1 MGEKEISRI
10 LITGGNGFIGSH
22 LAEKLLARGDTV
34 SLLDLKFNANTRFL
48 DCEKIRGDI
57 RDYQTVREAVD
68 VKDVIIHLAAVS
80 RVAWGQQDPFNCWLT
95 NQVGTI
101 NVLEAS
107 NKAAS
112 NPVLLEASSREVY
125 GEPLYLPVNEGHPKR
140 PKSVYGL
147 TKLCA
152 EKACLSY
159 SKSSGLDPSVNH
171 VIMRFSNVYG
181 SERDLPERVIP
192 KFMNKALRGED
203 IILYGGDQILDFTFI
218 DDTVSGIMKA
228 YSASL
233 RGDGSILGEDFHF
246 VTGRGVSVSE
256 LARMTIGIVG
266 SGSKIIREAANSF
279 EVRRFIGDPSK
290 AEKMLGY
297 RPIVNLEH
305 GLRVLMERTVPTI
318 VAR

>member
-1 MGEKEISRI
+1 MGEKEISKI

-22 LAEKLLARGDTV
+22 LAEKLQAGGDSV
-34 SLLDLKFNANTRFL
+34 SLLDLKFNSNSRLL

-57 RDYQTVREAVD
+57 RDYQTVKMAVD
-68 VKDVIIHLAAVS
+68 GKDAVIHLAAVS

-95 NQVGTI
+95 NQVGTV
-101 NVLEAS
+101 NVLEACR
-107 NKAAS
+107 KAES
-112 NPVLLEASSREVY
+112 RPVLLEASSREVY

-152 EKACLSY
+152 ERACLSY
-159 SKSSGLDPSVNH
+159 SDTSGLDRSVNH

-203 IILYGGDQILDFTFI
+203 IILYGGEQILDFTFI
-218 DDTVSGIMKA
+218 DDTISGIMKL
-228 YSASL
+228 ASTCL
-233 RGDGSILGEDFHF
+233 EGDSSIFGEDFHF

-256 LARMTIGIVG
+256 LANMIVSLVG
-266 SGSKIIREAANSF
+266 SRSKVIHGASNSF
-279 EVRRFIGDPSK
+279 EVRKFVGDLTKSHK
-290 AEKMLGY
+290 ILGY
-297 RPIVNLEH
+297 EPRVSLEH
-305 GLRVLMERTVPTI
+305 GLRILRDRTVPTI
-318 VAR
+318 IAR

>member
-1 MGEKEISRI
+1 MRK
-10 LITGGNGFIGSH
+10 
-22 LAEKLLARGDTV
+22 
-34 SLLDLKFNANTRFL
+34 
-48 DCEKIRGDI
+48 
-57 RDYQTVREAVD
+57 AVD
-68 VKDVIIHLAAVS
+68 GKDAVFHLAAVS

-95 NQVGTI
+95 NQIGTL
-101 NVLEAS
+101 NVLEACR
-107 NKAAS
+107 KAES
-112 NPVLLEASSREVY
+112 RPVLLEASSREVY
-125 GEPLYLPVNEGHPKR
+125 GEPLYLPVGEDHPKN
-140 PKSVYGL
+140 PKSVYGV
-147 TKLCA
+147 TKLSA
-152 EKACLSY
+152 ERACLSY
-159 SKSSGLDPSVNH
+159 SDESNIARPVNC

-192 KFMNKALRGED
+192 KFMNRALRGED
-203 IILYGGDQILDFTFI
+203 LILYGGDQILDFTFI

-233 RGDGSILGEDFHF
+233 KGDDSILGEDFHF

-266 SGSKIIREAANSF
+266 SGSKIIRQAANSF

-297 RPIVNLEH
+297 RPTVNLEH

>member
-22 LAEKLLARGDTV
+22 LAERLLARGDTV

-68 VKDVIIHLAAVS
+68 GKDAVINLAAVS

-147 TKLCA
+147 TKLSA

-181 SERDLPERVIP
+181 SEDRKSTRL
-192 KFMNKALRGED
+192 
-203 IILYGGDQILDFTFI
+203 
-218 DDTVSGIMKA
+218 
-228 YSASL
+228 
-233 RGDGSILGEDFHF
+233 
-246 VTGRGVSVSE
+246 
-256 LARMTIGIVG
+256 
-266 SGSKIIREAANSF
+266 NS
-279 EVRRFIGDPSK
+279 S
-290 AEKMLGY
+290 
-297 RPIVNLEH
+297 H
-305 GLRVLMERTVPTI
+305 
-318 VAR
+318 VAISYAVFCLKKKKKKKK

>member
-68 VKDVIIHLAAVS
+68 GKDAVINLAAVS

-152 EKACLSY
+152 ERACLSY
-159 SKSSGLDPSVNH
+159 SNSSGLDPSVNH
-171 VIMRFSNVYG
+171 VI
-181 SERDLPERVIP
+181 
-192 KFMNKALRGED
+192 
-203 IILYGGDQILDFTFI
+203 
-218 DDTVSGIMKA
+218 
-228 YSASL
+228 
-233 RGDGSILGEDFHF
+233 
-246 VTGRGVSVSE
+246 
-256 LARMTIGIVG
+256 AREI
-266 SGSKIIREAANSF
+266 SRRE
-279 EVRRFIGDPSK
+279 
-290 AEKMLGY
+290 
-297 RPIVNLEH
+297 
-305 GLRVLMERTVPTI
+305 
-318 VAR
+318 

>member
-34 SLLDLKFNANTRFL
+34 SLLDLKFSANTRFL

-68 VKDVIIHLAAVS
+68 GKDAVINLAAVS

-112 NPVLLEASSREVY
+112 NPVLLEASSRE
-125 GEPLYLPVNEGHPKR
+125 
-140 PKSVYGL
+140 
-147 TKLCA
+147 
-152 EKACLSY
+152 
-159 SKSSGLDPSVNH
+159 
-171 VIMRFSNVYG
+171 
-181 SERDLPERVIP
+181 
-192 KFMNKALRGED
+192 
-203 IILYGGDQILDFTFI
+203 
-218 DDTVSGIMKA
+218 
-228 YSASL
+228 
-233 RGDGSILGEDFHF
+233 GDGSMFGEDFHF

-256 LARMTIGIVG
+256 LARMIVDLVG
-266 SGSKIIREAANSF
+266 SRSKIIHGAANSF
-279 EVRRFIGDPSK
+279 EVRKFVGDLTK
-290 AEKMLGY
+290 ARKVLGY
-297 RPIVNLEH
+297 EPKTRLEDGLKRLSERMVPI
-305 GLRVLMERTVPTI
+305 I
-318 VAR
+318 IAK

>member
-1 MGEKEISRI
+1 MDEKEISRS

-22 LAEKLLARGDTV
+22 LAEKLLTRRDTV
-34 SLLDLKFNANTRFL
+34 SLLDLKFNTNTRFL

-68 VKDVIIHLAAVS
+68 GKDAVINLAAVS

-147 TKLCA
+147 TKLSA

-159 SKSSGLDPSVNH
+159 SKSSGLD
-171 VIMRFSNVYG
+171 R
-181 SERDLPERVIP
+181 SEER
-192 KFMNKALRGED
+192 R
-203 IILYGGDQILDFTFI
+203 
-218 DDTVSGIMKA
+218 
-228 YSASL
+228 
-233 RGDGSILGEDFHF
+233 
-246 VTGRGVSVSE
+246 
-256 LARMTIGIVG
+256 VG
-266 SGSKIIREAANSF
+266 
-279 EVRRFIGDPSK
+279 
-290 AEKMLGY
+290 
-297 RPIVNLEH
+297 
-305 GLRVLMERTVPTI
+305 
-318 VAR
+318 